1 MDNSKQRKI
10 GILLSY
16 ISIIVST
23 LIQLLYTPLL
33 IRQLGQSE
41 YGLYSLVSSI
51 IGYLTILDLGFGNA
65 IVVYT
70 AKYNQKGEEEK
81 ALKMQGMFKLI
92 FLLIGLIAIILG
104 LVLYFN
110 VNNIFGNTMTTI
122 ELSRMKTM
130 MLILTFNLGI
140 TFPFSIY
147 SAVITAFEKFTFL
160 KVVSILNTLIKPI
173 IMIPLL
179 FLGFKSIAMC
189 IVITIVNVVILLTNY
204 FYCSYILKN
213 KIKYKGF
220 DKVIFKVIFSY
231 SIWIFL
237 NVIVDKVNWS
247 LDQFILGAVSGTL
260 AVSVYSVAS
269 QINSLFV
276 NLSGAISGVMLPKV
290 SKMVAS
296 DVSTEELTNEM
307 IKVGRLQFYIIFLLA
322 SGFLLIGRDFINIW
336 AGKEYKDSF
345 YVAILLILPA
355 CVPLIQNLAISICQA
370 MNKHKFRAYI
380 TTAMAF
386 VNAILSYFLAKKFGP
401 IGSAIGTTFAII
413 VCNIIILNIYYHNNL
428 KLNMIKFWSNIG
440 KIFMPLFGYLMIIG
454 IVKYLIDFGNLWN
467 LLFYGF
473 IYTIG
478 YFIISVKY
486 CANDYESNIIKKLN
500 FRKKVK

>member
-1 MDNSKQRKI
+1 
-10 GILLSY
+10 
-16 ISIIVST
+16 
-23 LIQLLYTPLL
+23 
-33 IRQLGQSE
+33 
-41 YGLYSLVSSI
+41 
-51 IGYLTILDLGFGNA
+51 
-65 IVVYT
+65 
-70 AKYNQKGEEEK
+70 
-81 ALKMQGMFKLI
+81 
-92 FLLIGLIAIILG
+92 
-104 LVLYFN
+104 
-110 VNNIFGNTMTTI
+110 
-122 ELSRMKTM
+122 
-130 MLILTFNLGI
+130 
-140 TFPFSIY
+140 
-147 SAVITAFEKFTFL
+147 
-160 KVVSILNTLIKPI
+160 
-173 IMIPLL
+173 MIPLL

-413 VCNIIILNIYYHNNL
+413 VCNIIILNI
-428 KLNMIKFWSNIG
+428 
-440 KIFMPLFGYLMIIG
+440 P
-454 IVKYLIDFGNLWN
+454 
-467 LLFYGF
+467 
-473 IYTIG
+473 
-478 YFIISVKY
+478 
-486 CANDYESNIIKKLN
+486 
-500 FRKKVK
+500 